1 MTFAHPIWLL
11 LPLAVVPAAWLSWT
25 GHRRRAARLAA
36 RFPAGLRLPPAGIAW
51 GRYAW
56 RFALL
61 AFLGLALARPQWGDE
76 ATVEVHSGRDILL
89 VMDTSRSMQAT
100 DVAPNRIER
109 AKMASLDLLQSLP
122 AERVGIVAFAG
133 SAYPVAPLTTDHD
146 AIRETIVG
154 LDTAILPVAGTNLAP
169 AIEAAADAF
178 KDAPN
183 RRRALVLFTDGE
195 DLEGEWKDVVDL
207 AKKNRM
213 VVLSFAIG
221 TEAGSL
227 LPDPKAEGGFI
238 RDAAGR
244 PVLSK
249 RDMTSLR
256 ALAEATGGLAM
267 PMEAGTPV
275 AATVEETLATLER
288 SESEKK
294 TVTTAAERFQWP
306 LAAALVVLPF
316 CLFGGTRRRRAR
328 TGRLP
333 VLPAAATTLLSLG
346 AFFPAPG
353 SAASTPDLL
362 SQAARAHLEGRYDES
377 IRLGAGALLDRD
389 PRRQALASFN
399 IANSLYEE
407 GRVALPRDKP
417 TADDMRKT
425 LRDWEDALG
434 HYDESLALRHDPRTS
449 ANHAVVAKAAE
460 DLRQQLRQQE
470 QKEEDQRKQD
480 QQQQQQ
486 QQQEKDQQQ
495 QQQQQGAK
503 DKEDQQGGGGQPQDQ
518 DRKAQG
524 HDTSDTKDEGG
535 KDEPGKPKDEAGDQ
549 KDQSGKDGQE
559 PQDGKDRQAQDQASP
574 GKDNQEGEPRDA
586 SSQDGTTRPMQP
598 GEEGQ
603 VGGARLVVGPD
614 GRLKIPEDPKE
625 RARLLEMI
633 RRNLKQRSME
643 DRSVRL
649 IPPDADRKPASR
661 KTW

>member
-11 LPLAVVPAAWLSWT
+11 LPLAVVPAAWLSRT

-36 RFPAGLRLPPAGIAW
+36 RFPAGLRLPPGGTAW

-76 ATVEVHSGRDILL
+76 ATVEVHAGRDILF

-109 AKMASLDLLQSLP
+109 AKMASLDLLQTLP

-154 LDTAILPVAGTNLAP
+154 LDTSILPVAGTNLAP

-178 KDAPN
+178 KDAPS

-195 DLEGEWKDVVDL
+195 DLEGEWKDVVVL

-227 LPDPKAEGGFI
+227 LPDPKAGGGFI

-249 RDMTSLR
+249 RDLTSLR
-256 ALAEATGGLAM
+256 ALAEATGGLAL
-267 PMEAGTPV
+267 PLEAGTPV
-275 AATVEETLATLER
+275 AATVREALATLDR
-288 SESEKK
+288 SGSEKK
-294 TVTTAAERFQWP
+294 TVTAAAERFQWP

-316 CLFGGTRRRRAR
+316 CLFAGTRPRPRRAR
-328 TGRLP
+328 SGRLAA
-333 VLPAAATTLLSLG
+333 LPAAAATLLVLG
-346 AFFPAPG
+346 ACFPAPG

-362 SQAARAHLEGRYDES
+362 SQAAQAHLEGRYDES
-377 IRLGAGALLDRD
+377 IRLGAAALLDPD
-389 PRRQALASFN
+389 PRRQALAAFN
-399 IANSLYEE
+399 IANSLYEG
-407 GRVALPRDKP
+407 GRVSLPRGKP
-417 TADDMRKT
+417 TTDDMRKT

-434 HYDESLALRHDPRTS
+434 HYDASLELRHDPRTS
-449 ANHAVVAKAAE
+449 ANRAVVAEAAD
-460 DLRQQLRQQE
+460 DLRQRLRQQE
-470 QKEEDQRKQD
+470 QKEEEQRQQD
-480 QQQQQQ
+480 QQQK
-486 QQQEKDQQQ
+486 EKDQQQ
-495 QQQQQGAK
+495 QQQGGAK
-503 DKEDQQGGGGQPQDQ
+503 DKEDPQGDGGRPQDQ
-518 DRKAQG
+518 DSKGKGQ
-524 HDTSDTKDEGG
+524 DKSDTEEGGG
-535 KDEPGKPKDEAGDQ
+535 KDGQGQPKDQGGDQ
-549 KDQSGKDGQE
+549 QDQSGKDGRK
-559 PQDGKDRQAQDQASP
+559 PQDGDARQAQDQASQ
-574 GKDNQEGEPRDA
+574 GKDGQEGEPRDA
-586 SSQDGTTRPMQP
+586 SSQGSPTRPPQP
-598 GEEGQ
+598 GEEGEA
-603 VGGARLVVGPD
+603 GGARFVVGPD

-633 RRNLKQRSME
+633 RRNLRQRSME

-649 IPPDADRKPASR
+649 IPPDADRQPASR

>member
-25 GHRRRAARLAA
+25 GHRSRAARLAA
-36 RFPAGLRLPPAGIAW
+36 RFPAGLRLPPGGIPW
-51 GRYAW
+51 GRFVW
-56 RFALL
+56 RFLLL

-76 ATVEVHSGRDILL
+76 ATVEVHSGRDILF

-100 DVAPNRIER
+100 DVAPDRIER
-109 AKMASLDLLQSLP
+109 AKMASLDLLRALP
-122 AERVGIVAFAG
+122 AERIGIIAFAG
-133 SAYPVAPLTTDHD
+133 SAYPVAPLTSDHD
-146 AIRETIVG
+146 AIRETIIG
-154 LDTAILPVAGTNLAP
+154 LDTAILPVAGTNLAA

-183 RRRALVLFTDGE
+183 RRRALILFTDGE
-195 DLEGEWKDVVDL
+195 DLEGAWKDVVDL

-213 VVLSFAIG
+213 AVLSFAIG

-238 RDAAGR
+238 RDPAGR

-267 PMEAGTPV
+267 PLEAGTPV
-275 AATVEETLATLER
+275 AATVQETLATLDR

-294 TVTTAAERFQWP
+294 TVTAAAERFQWP
-306 LAAALVVLPF
+306 LAAALAVLPF
-316 CLFGGTRRRRAR
+316 CLFAGTRRRRAGAR
-328 TGRLP
+328 P
-333 VLPAAATTLLSLG
+333 MAALPAAATTMLVLG
-346 AFFPAPG
+346 AFFPDPA
-353 SAASTPDLL
+353 SAASSPDLL
-362 SQAARAHLEGRYDES
+362 SQAARAHLDGRYEEA
-377 IRLGAGALLDRD
+377 IRLGAAALLDAD
-389 PRRQALASFN
+389 PRRQSLASFN
-399 IANSLYEE
+399 FANSLYEE
-407 GRVALPRDKP
+407 GRKSLPRDKP

-434 HYDESLALRHDPRTS
+434 HYDESLALRADPRTS
-449 ANHAVVAKAAE
+449 ANRTAVAKAAE
-460 DLRQQLRQQE
+460 DLRQLL
-470 QKEEDQRKQD
+470 
-480 QQQQQQ
+480 

-495 QQQQQGAK
+495 QQQQGGK
-503 DKEDQQGGGGQPQDQ
+503 DKQDQQGGQGQPQDQ
-518 DRKAQG
+518 DQKDQG
-524 HDTSDTKDEGG
+524 QEKSDSKDEGG
-535 KDEPGKPKDEAGDQ
+535 KDEQGKPKDEDGDQ
-549 KDQSGKDGQE
+549 KDQSGKDGRK
-559 PQDGKDRQAQDQASP
+559 PQDGNDRQAKDQASQ
-574 GKDNQEGEPRDA
+574 GKDGQDGEPRDA
-586 SSQDGTTRPMQP
+586 SSQDSTTRAMQP
-598 GEEGQ
+598 GEEGE

-649 IPPDADRKPASR
+649 IPPDADRKPTSR